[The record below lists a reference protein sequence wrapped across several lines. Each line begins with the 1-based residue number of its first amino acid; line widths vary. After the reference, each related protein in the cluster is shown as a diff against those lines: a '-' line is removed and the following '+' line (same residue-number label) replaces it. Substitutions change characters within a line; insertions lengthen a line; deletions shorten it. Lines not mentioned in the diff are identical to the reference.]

1 MKSGENLGVSRV
13 EKLERW
19 RVGESWRDGELARVG
34 KLRSWRVVEGV
45 KLKKES
51 WRRWKV
57 GKWRGFE
64 GWRVVRV
71 GRFERWRVANVG
83 KF

>member
-1 MKSGENLGVSRV
+1 MKSGEDLGVSRV

-19 RVGESWRDGELARVG
+19 RVGESWRDGELARDG

-51 WRRWKV
+51 WRKMESW
-57 GKWRGFE
+57 E
-64 GWRVVRV
+64 MERVRRLESGESWEV
-71 GRFERWRVANVG
+71 
-83 KF
+83 